1 MALKE
6 LIPWKR
12 NHNELAVRRDP
23 MTPFDHFRREMDQLF
38 DGFLN
43 QWPAPSTSLLDRHL
57 GEFMPTIDVAETER
71 EIRVTAELPGMEQ
84 KDVEVA
90 LTRGVLTIKGEKR
103 EKKEESK
110 GDFYRSEC
118 RYGAFER
125 AVPLPAEIDADNAKA
140 TFEKGVLKITLPKTA
155 EAQSQ
160 RKRIPISA

>member
-1 MALKE
+1 MAGKSWF
-6 LIPWKR
+6 PAWGDR
-12 NHNELAVRRDP
+12 NRDVE
-23 MTPFDHFRREMDQLF
+23 HFRGFKTQIDSLF
-38 DGFLN
+38 EDWFGRSMGGVL
-43 QWPAPSTSLLDRHL
+43 APRV
-57 GEFMPTIDVAETER
+57 DVTED
-71 EIRVTAELPGMEQ
+71 EKAVTLAAELPGVNE
-84 KDVEVA
+84 KDIDVSLV
-90 LTRGVLTIKGEKR
+90 GDQLTIKGEKR